1 MKTVD
6 AVEIFKCLKDFY
18 QGLIE
23 EEIIEVLKDTNDI
36 FVLREMK
43 SDIKIAIERKN
54 LVPSN
59 RKVIAPFKEFTLWQ
73 DLKNYNYGLD
83 NRKLTFFKAKGFY
96 ITNTAEFLFRYEKI
110 QNELPDSEMKNFK
123 IGDVEFEIGEPSE
136 LFKVLFHHI
145 SKEEHFEWED
155 FHTIKLKN
163 INKEKLESYLQNAM
177 YLIHKHA
184 PSEYVGD
191 YPQIYKYLYA
201 HNYYQDIE
209 LTDEKVEKEID
220 KSFKVGKYPEAL
232 AFFND
237 GKQKR
242 DFLSFYKVIEHFF
255 VINRKNEF
263 EEYIKNYNDDKNLN
277 LILNKIT
284 KVYKDNEIDLL
295 GTLINNL
302 ENMEP
307 ILKLALSKGLISN
320 QADKKE
326 FTKNLYEFRNSKVH
340 GKGDANFELL
350 VPTILNLNENND
362 WEIIIE
368 ELAKLIIEQFCFPQ
382 PE

>member
-1 MKTVD
+1 MANVS
-6 AVEIFKCLKDFY
+6 AVVVFDCLKDY
-18 QGLIE
+18 YKGYIE
-23 EEIIEVLKDTNDI
+23 EGIIKIIKDDKDI
-36 FVLREMK
+36 FEWEEVNSK
-43 SDIKIAIERKN
+43 VKIAIKRKN
-54 LVPSN
+54 LIIPSRILN
-59 RKVIAPFKEFTLWQ
+59 GTQFLWVARFFQ
-73 DLKNYNYGLD
+73 DYNYELD
-83 NRKLTFFKAKGFY
+83 NKIMFFKAKGFQVDTY
-96 ITNTAEFLFRYEKI
+96 AEFLFSYSKI
-110 QNELPDSEMKNFK
+110 EDECS
-123 IGDVEFEIGEPSE
+123 DVEMSNFNIDDVKFEIGEPSE
-136 LFKVLFHHI
+136 LFKVMFQ
-145 SKEEHFEWED
+145 HFKQD
-155 FHTIKLKN
+155 IHFKQKQIHTIKLRN

-209 LTDEKVEKEID
+209 LTDEKMEKEID

-232 AFFND
+232 AFFNE

-263 EEYIKNYNDDKNLN
+263 DEYIKKYNDDKNLD

-307 ILKLALSKGLISN
+307 ILKLASSKGLISN

-368 ELAKLIIEQFCFPQ
+368 ELAELIIEQFCFPQ